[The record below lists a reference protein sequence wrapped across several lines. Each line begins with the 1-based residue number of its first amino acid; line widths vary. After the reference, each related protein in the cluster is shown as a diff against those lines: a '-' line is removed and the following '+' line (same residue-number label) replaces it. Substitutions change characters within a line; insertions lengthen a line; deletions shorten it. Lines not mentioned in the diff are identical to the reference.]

1 MAPSFSHTLEGGKVP
16 ETKGLIGG
24 QYQPLSQS
32 SLERIHQASLELFE
46 EVGFEVHYEGA
57 LEVFAQ
63 SGAKVDFD
71 KKLVKL
77 SPQLVEK
84 AIGTAPSSVVLY
96 GREEKHNLILEDKR
110 VYLGTGGTAINVLD
124 LESGEKRPSN
134 LEDIRQIAKLV
145 DTLDNIHFF
154 LLPVFPHELPQE
166 QVDVN
171 RFYAALSNTTKHV
184 NGGVWH
190 PEGAR
195 NTIKLASIIAG
206 GYEELK
212 KKPIIS
218 MICCVIS
225 PLKLD
230 KHYTE
235 LMMIAAE
242 NGIPVM
248 VPSEALC
255 GATSPITLVGDVL
268 QVNVETLS
276 GVILTQ
282 LVNPGTPVVY
292 GTVST
297 IADPRRMSYTS
308 GAVEMGLINAAVAQM
323 AQFYSIPYY
332 ATAGMSDS
340 KLPDIQAGYEK
351 ALTSLLVAL
360 AGANYIHDAAGLL
373 EFATTASYE
382 QYVIDDEINGMVMRA
397 VRGME
402 FNEDTLALDV
412 IKNVGSTGNFFEQKH
427 TVEHLRTE
435 FFFPKVSDRSPRE
448 QWLQK
453 GGKDARERARE
464 IAKNTLATHQP
475 VPIPPEIDRKIRETI
490 PGLV

>member
-1 MAPSFSHTLEGGKVP
+1 MPEAGGLV
-16 ETKGLIGG
+16 GG

-32 SLERIHQASLELFE
+32 SLERIHQATLEIFE
-46 EVGFEVHYEGA
+46 EVGFEVHYQGA

-71 KKLVKL
+71 RKHVWL

-84 AIGTAPSSVVLY
+84 AIGTAPSKVVLY
-96 GREEKHNLILEDKR
+96 GREERHNLILEGKR
-110 VYLGTGGTAINVLD
+110 VYLGTGGTAVNVID
-124 LESGEKRPSN
+124 LESGEKRLST
-134 LEDIRQIAKLV
+134 LEDIRQIARLV
-145 DTLDNIHFF
+145 DALDNVHFF
-154 LLPVFPHELPQE
+154 MLPVFPHELPQE

-171 RFYAALSNTTKHV
+171 RFYAGLANTTKHV

-190 PEGAR
+190 PEGVR
-195 NTIKLASIIAG
+195 NAIRLASIVAG

-212 KKPIIS
+212 KRPIIS
-218 MICCVIS
+218 AICCVVS

-235 LMMIAAE
+235 LTMIVAE

-255 GATSPITLVGDVL
+255 GATSPITLAGDVL
-268 QVNVETLS
+268 QVNVETLA

-292 GTVST
+292 ATVST
-297 IADPRRMSYTS
+297 IADPRRMSYAS

-323 AQFYSIPYY
+323 AQFYHLPFY

-340 KLPDIQAGYEK
+340 KLPDVQAGYEK
-351 ALTSLLVAL
+351 AITSLLVAL

-373 EFATTASYE
+373 EFAMTACYE

-412 IKNVGSTGNFFEQKH
+412 IKKVGSTGTFFDQVH
-427 TVEHLRTE
+427 TVKHLRTE
-435 FFFPKVSDRSPRE
+435 FFFPRLSDRSSRE
-448 QWLQK
+448 EWLEK
-453 GGKDARERARE
+453 GAKDARERARE
-464 IAKNTLATHQP
+464 MAKDILQNHKPL
-475 VPIPPEIDRKIRETI
+475 PIPPEIDRKIRETI

>member
-1 MAPSFSHTLEGGKVP
+1 MPEAGGLV
-16 ETKGLIGG
+16 GG

-32 SLERIHQASLELFE
+32 SLERIHQATLEIFE
-46 EVGFEVHYEGA
+46 EVGFEVHYQGA

-71 KKLVKL
+71 RKHVRL

-84 AIGTAPSSVVLY
+84 AIGTAPSKVVLY
-96 GREEKHNLILEDKR
+96 GREERHNLILEGKR
-110 VYLGTGGTAINVLD
+110 VYLGTGGTAVNVID
-124 LESGEKRPSN
+124 LESGEKRLST
-134 LEDIRQIAKLV
+134 LEDIRQMARLV
-145 DTLDNIHFF
+145 DALDNVHFF
-154 LLPVFPHELPQE
+154 MLPVFPHELPQE

-171 RFYAALSNTTKHV
+171 RFYAGLANTTKHV

-190 PEGAR
+190 PEGVR
-195 NTIKLASIIAG
+195 NVIRLASIVAG

-212 KKPIIS
+212 KRPIIS
-218 MICCVIS
+218 AICCVVS

-235 LMMIAAE
+235 LTMIVAE

-268 QVNVETLS
+268 QVNVETLA

-292 GTVST
+292 ATVST
-297 IADPRRMSYTS
+297 IADPRRMSYAS

-323 AQFYSIPYY
+323 AQFYRLPFY

-340 KLPDIQAGYEK
+340 KLPDVQAGYEK
-351 ALTSLLVAL
+351 AITSLLVAL

-373 EFATTASYE
+373 EFAMTACYE

-412 IKNVGSTGNFFEQKH
+412 IKKVGSTGTFFDQVH
-427 TVEHLRTE
+427 TVKHLRTE
-435 FFFPKVSDRSPRE
+435 FFFPRLSDRSSRE
-448 QWLQK
+448 EWLEK
-453 GGKDARERARE
+453 GAKDARERARE
-464 IAKNTLATHQP
+464 MAKDILQNHRPL
-475 VPIPPEIDRKIRETI
+475 PIPPEIDRKIRETI

>member
-1 MAPSFSHTLEGGKVP
+1 MATPSAMSQSRGKVP
-16 ETKGLIGG
+16 ESKGLIGG
-24 QYQPLSQS
+24 QYQPLSPS
-32 SLERIHQASLELFE
+32 SIERIHQASLEIFA
-46 EVGFEVHYEGA
+46 EVGFEVHYGGA
-57 LEVFAQ
+57 LEIFAQ

-71 KKLVKL
+71 KKHVRL

-84 AIGTAPSSVVLY
+84 AIGTAPSNVVLY
-96 GREEKHNLILEDKR
+96 GREDRHNLTLEGKR

-124 LESGEKRPSN
+124 LETGEKRLSS
-134 LEDIRQIAKLV
+134 LEDVRQIAKLV
-145 DTLDNIHFF
+145 DALDNIHFF
-154 LLPVFPHELPQE
+154 LLPVFPNELPQE

-171 RFYAALSNTTKHV
+171 RFYAGLSNTTKHV
-184 NGGVWH
+184 TGGVWH
-190 PEGAR
+190 REGAR
-195 NTIKLASIIAG
+195 NAIKLASIIAG

-212 KKPIIS
+212 KRPIIS
-218 MICCVIS
+218 MICCVVS

-235 LMMIAAE
+235 LMMIVAE

-255 GATSPITLVGDVL
+255 GATSPVTLAGDVL
-268 QVNVETLS
+268 QVNVETLA

-323 AQFYSIPYY
+323 AQFYHLPCY

-340 KLPDIQAGYEK
+340 KLPDVQAGYEK
-351 ALTSLLVAL
+351 AITSLLVAL

-373 EFATTASYE
+373 EFAMTAAYE

-402 FNEDTLALDV
+402 CNEDSLALDV
-412 IKNVGSTGNFFEQKH
+412 IKNVGSTRNFFDQSH
-427 TVEHLRTE
+427 TVKHLRTE
-435 FFFPKVSDRSPRE
+435 FFFPKLSDRLPRE
-448 QWLQK
+448 EWLQK

-464 IAKNTLATHQP
+464 IAKGILVNHKP
-475 VPIPPEIDRKIRETI
+475 IPIPPEIDSKIRETI

>member
-1 MAPSFSHTLEGGKVP
+1 MPEAGGLV
-16 ETKGLIGG
+16 GG

-32 SLERIHQASLELFE
+32 SLERIHQATLEIFE
-46 EVGFEVHYEGA
+46 EVGFEVHYQGA

-71 KKLVKL
+71 RKHVRL

-84 AIGTAPSSVVLY
+84 AIGTAPSKVVLY
-96 GREEKHNLILEDKR
+96 GREERHNLILEGKR
-110 VYLGTGGTAINVLD
+110 VYLGTGGTAVNVID
-124 LESGEKRPSN
+124 LESGEKRLST
-134 LEDIRQIAKLV
+134 LEDIRQMARLV
-145 DTLDNIHFF
+145 DALDNVHFF
-154 LLPVFPHELPQE
+154 MLPVFPHELPQE

-171 RFYAALSNTTKHV
+171 RFYAGLANTTKHV

-190 PEGAR
+190 PEGVR
-195 NTIKLASIIAG
+195 NAIRLASIVAG

-212 KKPIIS
+212 KRPIIS
-218 MICCVIS
+218 AICCVVS

-235 LMMIAAE
+235 LTMIVAE

-268 QVNVETLS
+268 QVNVETLA

-292 GTVST
+292 ATVST
-297 IADPRRMSYTS
+297 IADPRRMSYAS

-323 AQFYSIPYY
+323 AQFYHLPFY

-340 KLPDIQAGYEK
+340 KLPDVQAGYEK
-351 ALTSLLVAL
+351 AITSLLVAL

-373 EFATTASYE
+373 EFAMTACYE

-412 IKNVGSTGNFFEQKH
+412 IKKVGSTGTFFDQVH
-427 TVEHLRTE
+427 TVKHLRTE
-435 FFFPKVSDRSPRE
+435 FFFPRLSDRSSRE
-448 QWLQK
+448 DWLEK
-453 GGKDARERARE
+453 GAKDARERARE
-464 IAKNTLATHQP
+464 MAKDILQNHRPL
-475 VPIPPEIDRKIRETI
+475 PIPPEIDRKIRETI

>member
-1 MAPSFSHTLEGGKVP
+1 MPEAGGLV
-16 ETKGLIGG
+16 GG

-32 SLERIHQASLELFE
+32 NLERIHQATLEIFE
-46 EVGFEVHYEGA
+46 EVGFEVHYQGA

-63 SGAKVDFD
+63 SGAEVDFD
-71 KKLVKL
+71 KKHVRL

-84 AIGTAPSSVVLY
+84 AIGTAPSKVVLY
-96 GREEKHNLILEDKR
+96 GREERHNLILEGKR
-110 VYLGTGGTAINVLD
+110 VYLGTGGTAVNVIDLD
-124 LESGEKRPSN
+124 SGEKRLST
-134 LEDIRQIAKLV
+134 LEDIRQMARLV
-145 DTLDNIHFF
+145 DALDNVHFF
-154 LLPVFPHELPQE
+154 MLPVFPHELPQE

-171 RFYAALSNTTKHV
+171 RFYAGLANTTKHV

-190 PEGAR
+190 PEGVR
-195 NTIKLASIIAG
+195 NVIKLASIVAG
-206 GYEELK
+206 GYEELRK
-212 KKPIIS
+212 RPIIS
-218 MICCVIS
+218 AICCVVS

-230 KHYTE
+230 RHYTE
-235 LMMIAAE
+235 LTMIVAE

-255 GATSPITLVGDVL
+255 GATSPITLAGDVL
-268 QVNVETLS
+268 QVNVETLA

-292 GTVST
+292 ATVST
-297 IADPRRMSYTS
+297 IADPRRMSYAS

-323 AQFYSIPYY
+323 AQFYHLPFY

-340 KLPDIQAGYEK
+340 KLPDVQAGYEK
-351 ALTSLLVAL
+351 AITSLLVAL

-373 EFATTASYE
+373 EFAMTACYE

-402 FNEDTLALDV
+402 FNEDTLALDI
-412 IKNVGSTGNFFEQKH
+412 IKKVGSTGTFFDQVH
-427 TVEHLRTE
+427 TVKHLRTE
-435 FFFPKVSDRSPRE
+435 FFFPRLSDRSSRE
-448 QWLQK
+448 EWLEK

-464 IAKNTLATHQP
+464 IAKDILQNHRPL
-475 VPIPPEIDRKIRETI
+475 PIPPEIDRKIRETI

>member
-1 MAPSFSHTLEGGKVP
+1 MPEAGGLV
-16 ETKGLIGG
+16 GG

-32 SLERIHQASLELFE
+32 SLERIHQATLEIFE
-46 EVGFEVHYEGA
+46 EVGFEVHYQGA

-71 KKLVKL
+71 RKHVRL

-84 AIGTAPSSVVLY
+84 AIGTAPSKVVLY
-96 GREEKHNLILEDKR
+96 GREERHNLILEGKR
-110 VYLGTGGTAINVLD
+110 VYLGTGGTAVNVID
-124 LESGEKRPSN
+124 LESGEKRLST
-134 LEDIRQIAKLV
+134 LEDIRQMARLV
-145 DTLDNIHFF
+145 DALDNVHFF
-154 LLPVFPHELPQE
+154 MLPVFPHELPQE

-171 RFYAALSNTTKHV
+171 RFYAGLANTTKHV

-190 PEGAR
+190 PEGVR
-195 NTIKLASIIAG
+195 NAIRLASIVAG

-212 KKPIIS
+212 KRPIIS
-218 MICCVIS
+218 AICCVVS

-235 LMMIAAE
+235 LTMIVAE

-255 GATSPITLVGDVL
+255 GATSPITLVGNVL
-268 QVNVETLS
+268 QVNVETLA

-292 GTVST
+292 ATVST
-297 IADPRRMSYTS
+297 IADPRRMSYAS

-323 AQFYSIPYY
+323 AQFYHLPFY

-340 KLPDIQAGYEK
+340 KLPDVQAGYEK
-351 ALTSLLVAL
+351 AITSLLVAL
-360 AGANYIHDAAGLL
+360 AGANFIHDAAGLL
-373 EFATTASYE
+373 EFAMTACYE

-412 IKNVGSTGNFFEQKH
+412 IKKVGSTGTFFDQVH
-427 TVEHLRTE
+427 TVKHLRTE
-435 FFFPKVSDRSPRE
+435 FFFPRLSDRSSRE
-448 QWLQK
+448 EWLEK
-453 GGKDARERARE
+453 GAKDARERARE
-464 IAKNTLATHQP
+464 MAKDILQNHRPL
-475 VPIPPEIDRKIRETI
+475 PIPPEIDRKIRETI

>member
-1 MAPSFSHTLEGGKVP
+1 MPEAGGLV
-16 ETKGLIGG
+16 GG

-32 SLERIHQASLELFE
+32 SLERIHQATLEIFE
-46 EVGFEVHYEGA
+46 EVGFEVHYQGA

-71 KKLVKL
+71 RKHVRL

-84 AIGTAPSSVVLY
+84 AIGTAPSKVVLY
-96 GREEKHNLILEDKR
+96 GREERHNLILEGKR
-110 VYLGTGGTAINVLD
+110 VYLGTGGTAVNVID
-124 LESGEKRPSN
+124 LESGEKRLST
-134 LEDIRQIAKLV
+134 LEDIRQMARLV
-145 DTLDNIHFF
+145 DALDNVHFF
-154 LLPVFPHELPQE
+154 MLPVFPHELPQE

-171 RFYAALSNTTKHV
+171 RFYAGLANTTKHV

-190 PEGAR
+190 PEGIR
-195 NTIKLASIIAG
+195 NAIRLASIVAG

-212 KKPIIS
+212 KRPIIS
-218 MICCVIS
+218 AICCVVS

-235 LMMIAAE
+235 LTMIVAE

-268 QVNVETLS
+268 QVNVETLA

-292 GTVST
+292 ATVST
-297 IADPRRMSYTS
+297 IADPRRMAYAS

-323 AQFYSIPYY
+323 AQFYHLPFY

-340 KLPDIQAGYEK
+340 KLPDVQAGYEK
-351 ALTSLLVAL
+351 AITSLLVAL

-373 EFATTASYE
+373 EFAMTACYE

-412 IKNVGSTGNFFEQKH
+412 IKKVGSRGTFFDQVH
-427 TVEHLRTE
+427 TVKHLRTE
-435 FFFPKVSDRSPRE
+435 LFFPRLSDRSSRE
-448 QWLQK
+448 EWLEK
-453 GGKDARERARE
+453 GAKDARERARE
-464 IAKNTLATHQP
+464 MAKDILQNHRPL
-475 VPIPPEIDRKIRETI
+475 PIPPEIDRKIRETI